1 METLFAIGM
10 LVGLWKAN
18 AEPPKIAAP
27 PVEQRQVQ
35 ADQVTAEKP
44 KPRKTSEWPLGY

>member
-1 METLFAIGM
+1 METLLVIGV

-18 AEPPKIAAP
+18 AEPPKVTVP
-27 PVEQRQVQ
+27 PIEQRQVQ
-35 ADQVTAEKP
+35 SDHVTAEKP